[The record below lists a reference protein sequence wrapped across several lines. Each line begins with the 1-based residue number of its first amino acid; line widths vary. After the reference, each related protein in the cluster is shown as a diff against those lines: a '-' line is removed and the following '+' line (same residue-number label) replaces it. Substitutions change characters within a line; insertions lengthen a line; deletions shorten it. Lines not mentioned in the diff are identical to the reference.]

1 MIYRYLHIIADT
13 VKQSLPNLTK
23 AIYLARIDDEGRV
36 LVQSTDRQ
44 NEFIYAGLKDNDSD
58 YFYIRHRDGG
68 EIFFE
73 EASDAKRLVCGHT
86 KIVSKYEL
94 RLVAC
99 LKNWCAY
106 NAEDSIRTA
115 LINADLPDIK
125 DNVPVRMN
133 ITNAGIMPKKAI
145 IDSISVLTEE
155 SPKPRQFD
163 KNLIFIAIDFD
174 LTFEN
179 NYF

>member
-1 MIYRYLHIIADT
+1 MIGVFLDSIANSVRQYLPI
-13 VKQSLPNLTK
+13 LEK
-23 AIYLARIDDEGRV
+23 AVYLARIDEEGRV
-36 LVQSTDRQ
+36 LVQSTERQ
-44 NEFIYAGLKDNDSD
+44 NEFVYAGLKDNENN

-73 EASDAKRLVCGHT
+73 DAPNSKRLVCGHT

-106 NAEDSIRTA
+106 NAESTIRKA
-115 LINADLPDIK
+115 LINADLPDIN
-125 DNVPVRMN
+125 DNVPVAMN
-133 ITNAGIMPKKAI
+133 ITNASIMPKKSV

-155 SPKPRQFD
+155 SPKPKQFD